1 MHHGERKSRKGQ
13 QKWDLDWKSEDKKAF
28 VNRLVLCS
36 KAYKGIFSVFS
47 QKHGP

>member
-36 KAYKGIFSVFS
+36 TVFS